1 MGKAREVRFYSNTG
15 FNGINVPESA
25 EVLKQAA
32 SLTNTDII
40 WVRQDY
46 PLSVIRVEITQ
57 LRALQI
63 DYVCVTTDPERLDLT
78 IYDIYYYVVGR
89 EMINANTCEFT
100 LEVDALTTIGLNN
113 MEIISGWATR
123 VHVDDDSMF
132 RYNIDEGF
140 QPNEPAKIEYDLIN
154 VSPETVSFVASCVGL
169 SWDNL
174 YTIAKTYKDAVD
186 GGQVTVPQVPP
197 PTYSTKFTIR
207 TPAGSYS
214 KQVPSVTLYELDD
227 VREQLSLIR
236 SLGLDS
242 AISGCYNIPKGLV
255 TYGKQS
261 SGEVRA
267 ITALC
272 QEYNSSLPFKWSN
285 TVKNNKVFSGQFN
298 KYSVLSMCS
307 GDSADYDAH
316 NIGLEGD
323 RLPSFQFMS
332 DPSPEGKTYLAPSV
346 YEGTRHNF
354 SDIFM
359 NVVEGADW
367 QNTPLLMSGKAGSA
381 IDKMNFTLAREIKTM
396 NAGFSVVGGINS
408 AYQGAS
414 LEPIGLALN
423 IGQTIGNYI
432 KSNKQEGLNYMVQQM
447 TVPEIKFPRTGNMQD
462 YIGNG
467 FMIVRTR
474 LSDEDTKRYDRYL
487 TMYGYAVN
495 EPLTKEHFTNRTK
508 FNYVEC
514 RDLSIQC
521 KSPGITRTTF
531 PMELI
536 NQAVERLQNGVR
548 IWHVPFD
555 ISAYNDNPIKE

>member
-1 MGKAREVRFYSNTG
+1 MGNARQVRFYSNTG
-15 FNGINVPESA
+15 FNGINVPDSP
-25 EVLKQAA
+25 EVLRQAA
-32 SLTNTDII
+32 TLTTTNII

-57 LRALQI
+57 NQALKI
-63 DYVCVTTDPERLDLT
+63 DYVCVTSEPNILDT
-78 IYDIYYYVVGR
+78 TNYDIYYYVVGR
-89 EMINANTCEFT
+89 EMLNANTCELT
-100 LEVDALTTIGLNN
+100 LAVDALTTIGLNN

-123 VHVDDDSMF
+123 VHVADDSMF
-132 RYNIDEGF
+132 RYNIEEGF

-154 VSPETVSFVASCVGL
+154 VSPETVSLVASCVGL

-242 AISGCYNIPKGLV
+242 AISGCYNIPRGLV

-261 SGEVRA
+261 SGEVRT
-267 ITALC
+267 ITGLC

-285 TVKNNKVFSGQFN
+285 TVKNSKVFSGQFN

-323 RLPSFQFMS
+323 TLPTFQFMS

-367 QNTPLLMSGKAGSA
+367 QNTPLLMSGKTGSA
-381 IDKMNFTLAREIKTM
+381 IDKMNFTLSRQLKNVKTAFGVAKSFNLDM
-396 NAGFSVVGGINS
+396 STPMDVVSNLANVAETGITYAMTNR
-408 AYQGAS
+408 
-414 LEPIGLALN
+414 
-423 IGQTIGNYI
+423 
-432 KSNKQEGLNYMVQQM
+432 QENMNYMTQQM

-514 RDLSIQC
+514 SDLSIQC